1 MSHYTMKQK
10 IVLTCVAIPVTFII
24 LGIIAF
30 IIDNNPLLRQI
41 VDLLGHVCVM
51 SFLGGTAGYFIGKWI
66 WERAYDMNL
75 YNIEEGIDRTL
86 IGGAAILSILS
97 ILLLIGLLIG
107 LFGLLTF
114 VCILLGLGVFLFLSY
129 WVGKWF
135 IG

>member
-1 MSHYTMKQK
+1 
-10 IVLTCVAIPVTFII
+10 
-24 LGIIAF
+24 
-30 IIDNNPLLRQI
+30 
-41 VDLLGHVCVM
+41 
-51 SFLGGTAGYFIGKWI
+51 
-66 WERAYDMNL
+66 MNL

-86 IGGAAILSILS
+86 IGGAAILCILS

-114 VCILLGLGVFLFLSY
+114 IVILLGLGSFGFLSY